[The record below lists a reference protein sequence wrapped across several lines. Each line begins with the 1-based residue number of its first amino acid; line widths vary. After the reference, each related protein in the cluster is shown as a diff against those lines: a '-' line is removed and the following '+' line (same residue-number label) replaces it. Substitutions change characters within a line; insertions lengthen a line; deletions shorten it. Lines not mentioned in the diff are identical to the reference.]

1 MNRLMI
7 TRLPEED
14 GRILTT
20 LLSEN
25 RVLQMEIEDGEASIL
40 GNIYIGKVKH
50 IVKNINAAFV
60 EFQRD
65 QNGYYSLSENLI
77 HLFADGTAFT
87 KDGRPRPLREGDEI
101 LVQVSRDAVKTKDP
115 VLTGNLSF
123 TGKYCVLTAG
133 KRQISI
139 SSKITDAS
147 WRMQMKE
154 FAEELMKETP
164 DVGLILRTNAKEV
177 DPKRIKEEFSA
188 LLKQYERILELG
200 KHRTVFSLLSE
211 ADPSY
216 ILRLRDTY
224 QAFME
229 EIVTDQEDIYEAIK
243 NQLLKEQPEDL
254 LKLRFYQDPMIS
266 LWKLYSMDAALER
279 ALSRRVW
286 LRSGGYLV
294 IDHTEAMTVIDVNT
308 GKYSGKKNA
317 RETIRKINLE
327 AASEIAAQMRLR
339 NLSGIILIDFID
351 MKDKEDQELLLK
363 TLSGLCRQDPI
374 KTSVVDLTKLNL
386 VEVTRKKIR
395 KPFYEQLGKNSSV
408 SN

>member
-1 MNRLMI
+1 MAI
-7 TRLPEED
+7 T
-14 GRILTT
+14 GF
-20 LLSEN
+20 
-25 RVLQMEIEDGEASIL
+25 LQPSFLKSGCFRWKSRM
-40 GNIYIGKVKH
+40 VK
-50 IVKNINAAFV
+50 
-60 EFQRD
+60 
-65 QNGYYSLSENLI
+65 
-77 HLFADGTAFT
+77 
-87 KDGRPRPLREGDEI
+87 LRDEI

-147 WRMQMKE
+147 WRMKMKA
-154 FAEELMKETP
+154 FAEDRMGEIP
-164 DVGLILRTNAKEV
+164 DAGLILRTNAKEAE
-177 DPKRIKEEFSA
+177 PERIEQELSS
-188 LLKQYERILELG
+188 LLKQYQRILELG
-200 KHRTVFSLLSE
+200 MHRTAFSLLSE
-211 ADPSY
+211 AVPSY
-216 ILRLRDTY
+216 IARLRDTY

-229 EIVTDQEDIYEAIK
+229 EILTDQEDIYEAIRDHLFK
-243 NQLLKEQPEDL
+243 DQPEDL
-254 LKLRFYQDPMIS
+254 SRLRFYQDPWIS
-266 LWKLYSMDAALER
+266 LWKLYSMDSALER

-327 AASEIAAQMRLR
+327 AAAEIAGQMRLR

-351 MKDKEDQELLLK
+351 MEEKEDQDLLLK

-386 VEVTRKKIR
+386 VEVTRKKVR
-395 KPFYEQLGKNSSV
+395 KPLYEQLGRTLSFSD
-408 SN
+408 